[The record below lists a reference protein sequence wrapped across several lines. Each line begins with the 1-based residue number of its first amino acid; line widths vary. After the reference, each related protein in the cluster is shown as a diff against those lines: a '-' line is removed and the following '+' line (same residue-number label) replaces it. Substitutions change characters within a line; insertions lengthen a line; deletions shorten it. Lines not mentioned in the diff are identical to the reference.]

1 MNKKAL
7 IAIIV
12 VVGVLA
18 AGTLG
23 FTVVKD
29 ILIKR
34 DPVNH
39 LLYSMTK
46 SSYEAVDASYSGTIG
61 VEKDML
67 TESFTYFVDEPEA
80 MAEFVSSLISEVT
93 FSGDI
98 VMKADVKSKEM
109 FLLETVNINYSD
121 EPLLMMGMS
130 IDGEQMAI
138 SSETLYDKSFV
149 MSKQDLFDM
158 IKEEGDID
166 LNEVD
171 FDKYIDVF
179 DMEKDPLFKKFI
191 KESKAYEEI
200 FREALEDLEKEGD
213 TTVTLRDGKEV
224 KCDVLAMEISID
236 DMYDIYLDLA
246 EEARDDKHLKV
257 LVEAK
262 VLEMLNLFLESED
275 YVVFGVA
282 KEDVEQMIQDVE
294 ADFDTYWEDSLDE
307 FISSFEMVQSDLAYT
322 MGTDFTYDVEVAID
336 SKYRIRQVIASTDM
350 MGITMEQ
357 KVVYNAFGDD
367 VKTKDLALADES
379 VNIVDLIEDPV
390 KAEEIGLDVVDQALT
405 NIIEGEA
412 LSKLMADLET
422 KSEVLSETNRQ
433 SILDLVDYFFS
444 NKDMLKDMILNSTGF

>member
-7 IAIIV
+7 IAILV

-39 LLYSMTK
+39 LLYSMKK
-46 SSYEAVDASYSGTIG
+46 SNADAVDASYSGKIG

-98 VMKADVKSKEM
+98 VMKADLKKKEM

-121 EPLLMMGMS
+121 EPLLQMGMS
-130 IDGEQMAI
+130 LDGEQMAI

-158 IKEEGDID
+158 IKEKNDID

-171 FDKYIDVF
+171 FDKYIDVL
-179 DMEKDPLFKKFI
+179 DMAKDPLFKKFL
-191 KESKAYEEI
+191 KESKAYEDI
-200 FREALEDLEKEGD
+200 IRDALKDLENEGD
-213 TTVTLRDGKEV
+213 TTVLLKDGKEV
-224 KCDVLAMEISID
+224 KCDVLSLEISMD
-236 DMYDIYLDLA
+236 DMYDIYLDVA
-246 EEARDDKHLKV
+246 EEARDDQHLKA

-275 YVVFGVA
+275 YALLGVA
-282 KEDVEQMIQDVE
+282 EEDVNQMIQDIE
-294 ADFDTYWEDSLDE
+294 SEFDTYWEDAMDE

-322 MGTDFTYDVEVAID
+322 MGTDFTYEVEVAID
-336 SKYRIRQVIASTDM
+336 SKYRIRQMIASTDM

-357 KVVYNAFGDD
+357 KVVYNAYGDD

-390 KAEEIGLDVVDQALT
+390 KAEEVGLDVVDQGLT

-444 NKDMLKDMILNSTGF
+444 NKDTLKDMILNSTGF